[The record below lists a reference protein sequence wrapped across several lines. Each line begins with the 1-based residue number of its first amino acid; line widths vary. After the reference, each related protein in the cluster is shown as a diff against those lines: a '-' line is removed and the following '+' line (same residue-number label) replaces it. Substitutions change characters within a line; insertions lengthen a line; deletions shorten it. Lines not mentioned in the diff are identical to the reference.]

1 MRSRRSVLCGA
12 AVGCTVA
19 LAGCADILRGGPNPD
34 VGQPELRGSLIGNST
49 DTATV
54 IVDVENT
61 GPTGK
66 ITVTANVVDDE
77 EQVLDSY
84 DRTVKITGG
93 ETRTLEFDITPRPD
107 AATVTVRAVAE

>member
-1 MRSRRSVLCGA
+1 
-12 AVGCTVA
+12 VGCTAA

-77 EQVLDSY
+77 GRVLDSY